1 MLTLTPR
8 QQLDVFID
16 RHTDD
21 VAAAMRKAL
30 RYLRRRVPG
39 ATEMVYD
46 NYNALGVG
54 FGPSDRPSGIVLS
67 IVAYP
72 RWVSLFFLQSGARL
86 PDPRKLLKG
95 SGSRVRHIVLTTPE
109 LIASPEVDALI
120 GHALRAAKDPIDPV
134 RKRLLVIKSVSARQ
148 RPRRPGS
155 KSKAK
160 GKTSRKG
167 GVDYAT
173 VRELALALPD
183 VIDSSTLRGI
193 GFKAR
198 GRLLACKAINRSAE
212 PETLMVR
219 VGAADRDRLI
229 AEDPEVFYLTP
240 HYLVN
245 ASVLVR
251 LKHVSRNALQTVL
264 GLAWQ
269 FVTTENAAGGRKPG
283 KRKQASSVFRYL

>member
-1 MLTLTPR
+1 MHTLTPR

-16 RHTDD
+16 RYAAD

-39 ATEMVYD
+39 ATETVYD

-54 FGPSDRPSGIVLS
+54 FGPSDRASEIVLS

-72 RWVSLFFLQSGARL
+72 RWVSLFFLQDGARL
-86 PDPRKLLKG
+86 PDPCRLLKG

-109 LIASPEVDALI
+109 VIAASEVDALI
-120 GHALRAAKDPIDPV
+120 GHALRSAKVAIDPA
-134 RKRLLVIKSVSARQ
+134 RKRALVIKSVAARQ
-148 RPRRPGS
+148 RPRRPA
-155 KSKAK
+155 KVK
-160 GKTSRKG
+160 GKTARRG

-173 VRELALALPD
+173 VRELALALPEVSD
-183 VIDSSTLRGI
+183 HSTLRGI
-193 GFKAR
+193 GFKVR
-198 GRLLACKAINRSAE
+198 GKLLACKAINRSAE

-229 AEDPEVFYLTP
+229 AADPAVFYLTP
-240 HYLVN
+240 HYLAY

-251 LKHVSRNALQTVL
+251 LKHVSRKTLQAVFE
-264 GLAWQ
+264 LAWR
-269 FVTTENAAGGRKPG
+269 FVTADSGARGRNPG
-283 KRKQASSVFRYL
+283 KRRKRASVFRYL